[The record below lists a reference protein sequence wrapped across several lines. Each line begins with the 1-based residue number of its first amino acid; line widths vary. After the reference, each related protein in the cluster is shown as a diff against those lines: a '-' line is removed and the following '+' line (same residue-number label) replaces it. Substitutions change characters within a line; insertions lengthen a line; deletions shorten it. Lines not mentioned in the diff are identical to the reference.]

1 MSSYKLYDT
10 ISINKITINSLDR
23 GVIMRFTQTLTTLFV
38 SLCFICFITTAP
50 ALGFIE
56 REYTIREVLDACT
69 NIVFGEIESVNKTR
83 YQTIVKVNEDLKG
96 KSSTTELKFNL
107 ATGHYKQGSS
117 PQKLV
122 RLLKPGMPIIV
133 FYRASNYGVD
143 SMCFIDKTWF
153 QMRGYNRRSQSSWWS
168 FTHIDP
174 MMSRT
179 FDGKTVAFQKVVRDM
194 LDGKMWV
201 MATDSTL
208 KAYVLTGN
216 STSPTWGQTH
226 LETNSMTYEYQAL
239 RNIKKIGKRPV
250 AFEYTKVR
258 TLPHLKDADI
268 LWIGY
273 EEISSYGRYLL
284 SKNTEQAIKD
294 YVKNGGI
301 VVVSGQDSTPNKPC
315 GIGWL
320 DGKLKGVE
328 SPPKR
333 VFIKSENADELF
345 STPNKI
351 QSGKIYID
359 DAWTEWQADDEIFA
373 TTPDTNELVVGARKY
388 GNGLYII
395 TSLRN
400 DNQYTVS
407 MNKALMENILH
418 FAASKIQ
425 K

>member
-1 MSSYKLYDT
+1 
-10 ISINKITINSLDR
+10 
-23 GVIMRFTQTLTTLFV
+23 MRFKQNLTILFI
-38 SLCFICFITTAP
+38 SLCCICFITTAP

-69 NIVFGEIESVNKTR
+69 NIVFGEIKSVNKGR
-83 YQTIVKVNEDLKG
+83 YQTIVKVKEDVKG
-96 KSSTTELKFNL
+96 KSNTTELKFNL
-107 ATGHYKQGSS
+107 ATGHYKQESS
-117 PQKLV
+117 PEKLV

-143 SMCFIDKTWF
+143 SMCFIDNTWF
-153 QMRGYNRRSQSSWWS
+153 QMRGYNRSNRNSWWS

-174 MMSRT
+174 MMTRT
-179 FDGKTVAFQKVVRDM
+179 FDGKTVAFQKVVNDM
-194 LDGKMWV
+194 LEGKMWV
-201 MATDSTL
+201 MATDNTL

-216 STSPTWGQTH
+216 STSPTWGQAH
-226 LETNSMTYEYQAL
+226 VNTNTMTYEYQAL
-239 RNIKKIGKRPV
+239 RNIKNAGKRPI

-284 SKNTEQAIKD
+284 SKETEQAIKNF
-294 YVKNGGI
+294 VKNGGI

-315 GIGWL
+315 GVGWL
-320 DGKLKGVE
+320 NGKLKGVE
-328 SPPKR
+328 SPPKKE
-333 VFIKSENADELF
+333 FKKTENAGELF
-345 STPNKI
+345 SKPNKI
-351 QSGKIYID
+351 RSGKIYID
-359 DAWTEWQADDEIFA
+359 DAWTDWEADDEIFA
-373 TTPDTNELVVGARKY
+373 TTSDNNELVVGARKY
-388 GNGLYII
+388 GKGLYII

-407 MNKALMENILH
+407 VNKALMENILH
-418 FAASKIQ
+418 YAASKIL

>member
-1 MSSYKLYDT
+1 
-10 ISINKITINSLDR
+10 
-23 GVIMRFTQTLTTLFV
+23 MRFTKTLTTLFV
-38 SLCFICFITTAP
+38 SLCFICFITTTP

-69 NIVFGEIESVNKTR
+69 NIVFGEIKSVNKSR
-83 YQTIVKVNEDLKG
+83 YQTIVKINEDVKG
-96 KSSTTELKFNL
+96 KRDVTGRSDTTELKFNL
-107 ATGHYKQGSS
+107 STGHYKQGSA
-117 PQKLV
+117 PQKSV
-122 RLLKPGMPIIV
+122 KLLKPGMPIIV

-143 SMCFIDKTWF
+143 SMCFIDNTWF
-153 QMRGYNRRSQSSWWS
+153 QMRGYHRRSRSSSSWWS

-174 MMSRT
+174 MMTRT
-179 FDGKTVAFQKVVRDM
+179 FNGKTVAFQKVVRDM

-201 MATDSTL
+201 MATDDTL

-216 STSPTWGQTH
+216 STSPTWGQSH
-226 LETNSMTYEYQAL
+226 IDTNTMTYEYQAL
-239 RNIKKIGKRPV
+239 RNVKKAGKRPL
-250 AFEYTKVR
+250 AFEYTKAR

-284 SKNTEQAIKD
+284 TKRTEQAIKD

-301 VVVSGQDSTPNKPC
+301 VVVSGQDSTLNKPC

-320 DGKLKGVE
+320 EGKLKGVE
-328 SPPKR
+328 SPPKT
-333 VFIKSENADELF
+333 VFIKTENADELF

-359 DAWTEWQADDEIFA
+359 DAWTDWEADDEIFA
-373 TTPDTNELVVGARKY
+373 ITPDSNELVVGSRKY
-388 GNGLYII
+388 GKGLYII

-400 DNQYTVS
+400 DGQYAVS
-407 MNKALMENILH
+407 VNKALMENILH
-418 FAASKIQ
+418 YAASKIQ